1 MTNKELLNRVVLMLK
16 RSVPAAGTDEQ
27 YALRDALIIDVEA
40 ELKKPYMTQ
49 ELVSHYDQFGMRTE
63 DFSRVRSS
71 LYKTVD
77 I

>member
-16 RSVPAAGTDEQ
+16 KSVPAAGTDEQ
-27 YALRDALIIDVEA
+27 YALRDELIIDIEA
-40 ELKKPYMTQ
+40 ELKKPYLTQ
-49 ELVSHYDQFGMRTE
+49 ELVAHYDELGMRTE
-63 DFSRVRSS
+63 DFNRVRSS